1 MASEIHALRARVA
14 ALEGLCSDVYQ
25 LAGTVGAPVRFLNAL
40 AAAAA
45 GKRLPR
51 IELLPVLET
60 ECDAVRKRE
69 DRLVQARSVLG
80 VSTAAEL
87 GRKGGSKRSRAKTA
101 ASRANGR
108 KGGRPRKVLNVPF
121 RLGAVPAAPGEDPNS
136 MKIKY

>member
-1 MASEIHALRARVA
+1 MASEIDTLRARVG
-14 ALEGLCSDVYQ
+14 ALEGLCADAYQ

-45 GKRLPR
+45 GKRLPK

-60 ECDAVRKRE
+60 ECDAVRQRE
-69 DRLVQARSVLG
+69 DRLAQARSVLG
-80 VSTAAEL
+80 VSAAAEL

-121 RLGAVPAAPGEDPNS
+121 RLGAVPPGAGASSKS
-136 MKIKY
+136 MKIEY